1 MLNKK
6 KITKPTK
13 HDEAALSAA
22 MKELSK
28 QTEALLGSSEPKKA
42 PPVKKPQLPKKQSL
56 QKSRGKS
63 FDIISQ
69 PKHPRKL
76 KATLKTVEPKLLK
89 PVHTTSPQ
97 HQISEHVSKKSTLTS
112 GVQTAKS
119 LSTSSRSA
127 VAPTIVHQKGRL
139 QIQPQPAETDQASI
153 VTNEPK
159 EAPSAS
165 VARTGI
171 IFSEEDTQ
179 EVIEQT
185 PSDDDGATIIEQ
197 ETDDV
202 NEWIGESSS
211 HTNSQKSVEEE
222 DSQVAAEVKV
232 FLAFNMIRVIHVLPK
247 ACNDLIPTI
256 LKTKS
261 PTNPRPIAA
270 TNLIDQAK
278 SVASNKNQSETRMKA
293 KKPKGYQP
301 LASQQK
307 PTVFDTN
314 EYHVDLH
321 DWSKLDHSA
330 NSKWILF
337 VLVAVLLGAFVYLIV
352 LKQPVPFVSSV

>member
-1 MLNKK
+1 M
-6 KITKPTK
+6 
-13 HDEAALSAA
+13 
-22 MKELSK
+22 
-28 QTEALLGSSEPKKA
+28 
-42 PPVKKPQLPKKQSL
+42 
-56 QKSRGKS
+56 
-63 FDIISQ
+63 
-69 PKHPRKL
+69 

-89 PVHTTSPQ
+89 PVQTTSPK

-139 QIQPQPAETDQASI
+139 QIQPQADEADQVSI

-222 DSQVAAEVKV
+222 DSQVAAKV
-232 FLAFNMIRVIHVLPK
+232 NE
-247 ACNDLIPTI
+247 
-256 LKTKS
+256 KS
-261 PTNPRPIAA
+261 A
-270 TNLIDQAK
+270 AK
-278 SVASNKNQSETRMKA
+278 STKEDDKQEEPTVYRSGELYANNLVKA

>member
-89 PVHTTSPQ
+89 PVQTTSPK

-139 QIQPQPAETDQASI
+139 QIQPQADEADQVSI

-211 HTNSQKSVEEE
+211 HTNSQTTDDRKTHLC
-222 DSQVAAEVKV
+222 QVA
-232 FLAFNMIRVIHVLPK
+232 R
-247 ACNDLIPTI
+247 
-256 LKTKS
+256 
-261 PTNPRPIAA
+261 
-270 TNLIDQAK
+270 
-278 SVASNKNQSETRMKA
+278 
-293 KKPKGYQP
+293 
-301 LASQQK
+301 
-307 PTVFDTN
+307 
-314 EYHVDLH
+314 
-321 DWSKLDHSA
+321 
-330 NSKWILF
+330 
-337 VLVAVLLGAFVYLIV
+337 
-352 LKQPVPFVSSV
+352 

>member
-89 PVHTTSPQ
+89 PVQTTSPK

-139 QIQPQPAETDQASI
+139 
-153 VTNEPK
+153 
-159 EAPSAS
+159 
-165 VARTGI
+165 
-171 IFSEEDTQ
+171 
-179 EVIEQT
+179 
-185 PSDDDGATIIEQ
+185 
-197 ETDDV
+197 
-202 NEWIGESSS
+202 
-211 HTNSQKSVEEE
+211 
-222 DSQVAAEVKV
+222 
-232 FLAFNMIRVIHVLPK
+232 
-247 ACNDLIPTI
+247 
-256 LKTKS
+256 
-261 PTNPRPIAA
+261 
-270 TNLIDQAK
+270 
-278 SVASNKNQSETRMKA
+278 
-293 KKPKGYQP
+293 
-301 LASQQK
+301 
-307 PTVFDTN
+307 
-314 EYHVDLH
+314 
-321 DWSKLDHSA
+321 
-330 NSKWILF
+330 
-337 VLVAVLLGAFVYLIV
+337 
-352 LKQPVPFVSSV
+352 

>member
-89 PVHTTSPQ
+89 SLQTTLPK
-97 HQISEHVSKKSTLTS
+97 HQISEHVSKKSTS
-112 GVQTAKS
+112 APGVEKAKT

-159 EAPSAS
+159 AAPSTS

-171 IFSEEDTQ
+171 IFSEDDTQ
-179 EVIEQT
+179 EVIEQPPSEDNT
-185 PSDDDGATIIEQ
+185 SDDDGATIIEQ

-211 HTNSQKSVEEE
+211 HTNSQKNVEQQ
-222 DSQVAAEVKV
+222 DSQDANGVNE
-232 FLAFNMIRVIHVLPK
+232 
-247 ACNDLIPTI
+247 
-256 LKTKS
+256 KS
-261 PTNPRPIAA
+261 T
-270 TNLIDQAK
+270 AK
-278 SVASNKNQSETRMKA
+278 STKENDKQEEPTVYRSGELYANNLVKA

-314 EYHVDLH
+314 EYHVELH
-321 DWSKLDHSA
+321 DWSKLDHGA
-330 NSKWILF
+330 NSKWILIL
-337 VLVAVLLGAFVYLIV
+337 LVAVLLGAFVYLIV

>member
-89 PVHTTSPQ
+89 PVQTTSPK

-139 QIQPQPAETDQASI
+139 QIQPQADEADQVSI

-222 DSQVAAEVKV
+222 DSQVAAKV
-232 FLAFNMIRVIHVLPK
+232 NE
-247 ACNDLIPTI
+247 
-256 LKTKS
+256 KS
-261 PTNPRPIAA
+261 A
-270 TNLIDQAK
+270 AK
-278 SVASNKNQSETRMKA
+278 STKEDDKQEEPTVYRSGELYANNLVKA

>member
-28 QTEALLGSSEPKKA
+28 QTEALLGSPEPKKA
-42 PPVKKPQLPKKQSL
+42 PPAKKPHLPKKQSL
-56 QKSRGKS
+56 PKSRGKS

-69 PKHPRKL
+69 SKQPRKL

-89 PVHTTSPQ
+89 PLQTTSPKQ
-97 HQISEHVSKKSTLTS
+97 QISDRISKKSTSATVVKKARPS
-112 GVQTAKS
+112 A
-119 LSTSSRSA
+119 TSSRPT

-139 QIQPQPAETDQASI
+139 QLQSQSAEDDQASI

-159 EAPSAS
+159 EAPSVS

-171 IFSEEDTQ
+171 VFSEDDTP
-179 EVIEQT
+179 ELITQT
-185 PSDDDGATIIEQ
+185 PPEVDTFDSSGADIITEEADDSND
-197 ETDDV
+197 
-202 NEWIGESSS
+202 WIGELSS
-211 HTNSQKSVEEE
+211 HTKSQNSAEQE
-222 DSQVAAEVKV
+222 DSQVAAKV
-232 FLAFNMIRVIHVLPK
+232 NEKDSIKSTKK
-247 ACNDLIPTI
+247 ADTQTEPTVYRSGE
-256 LKTKS
+256 LYA
-261 PTNPRPIAA
+261 N
-270 TNLIDQAK
+270 NL
-278 SVASNKNQSETRMKA
+278 VKA

-301 LASQQK
+301 LTSQQK

-314 EYHVDLH
+314 EYHVELH

-330 NSKWILF
+330 NGRWILLLL
-337 VLVAVLLGAFVYLIV
+337 LVAVLLGVFVYAFV
-352 LKQPVPFVSSV
+352 LKQPIPFIGAA